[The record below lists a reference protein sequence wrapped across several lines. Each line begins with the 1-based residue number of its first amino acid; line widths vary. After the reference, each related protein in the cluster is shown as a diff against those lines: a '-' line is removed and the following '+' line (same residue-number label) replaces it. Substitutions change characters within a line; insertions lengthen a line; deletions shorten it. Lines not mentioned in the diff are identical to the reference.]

1 MPAQKDHFITRRH
14 KGKAIERHEHNREKT
29 DDKQQQEEHVLASRS
44 STTKLKDKKKKSF
57 HEIIRL
63 NHFKA
68 TFNKQHTD
76 MRAIT
81 QTHHN
86 NNNKNI

>member
-1 MPAQKDHFITRRH
+1 M
-14 KGKAIERHEHNREKT
+14 
-29 DDKQQQEEHVLASRS
+29 ASRS
-44 STTKLKDKKKKSF
+44 STSKFKDKEKKKSF

-76 MRAIT
+76 MRAIK
-81 QTHHN
+81 QTHNHNKN
-86 NNNKNI
+86 NNI